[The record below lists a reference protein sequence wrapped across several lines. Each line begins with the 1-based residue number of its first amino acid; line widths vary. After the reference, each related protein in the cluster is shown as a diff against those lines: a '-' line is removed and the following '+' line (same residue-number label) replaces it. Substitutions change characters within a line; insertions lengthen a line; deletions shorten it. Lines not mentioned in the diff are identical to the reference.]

1 MVQLNGGSEQVMIRA
16 TSLRFPKS
24 FVLLEVEGT
33 TEKKPHSQQLH
44 SLWRREEEDQKFG
57 PFSWALH
64 TLERRAEAEVSGCL
78 FLRTGLKRK
87 RQMRL
92 ENRNVI

>member
-1 MVQLNGGSEQVMIRA
+1 MVVQLSGGSEQVMIRA

-64 TLERRAEAEVSGCL
+64 TLERRAEAEVSGL
-78 FLRTGLKRK
+78 LVRLPFFEDRLKRK
-87 RQMRL
+87 R
-92 ENRNVI
+92 